1 MTQVSEVMTR
11 GVRTLTPQ
19 DSIVRAAQAMDE
31 LDVGVIPVCEGD
43 QLVGMVTDRDIV
55 VRGLTKGGPVEGTRL
70 ADVMTQ
76 DPRWCFED
84 QSLDEVLEQM
94 REVRIRRIAVF
105 DHERHLVGMLSL
117 GDVAVKADGDGAGA
131 VLQEISEPAAPDRS
145 GRIGTDTEPANGGHE
160 KSGAAGDGGATAAR
174 TSGEED
180 RQAGALITRSVAGS
194 PPPPEA
200 DPTGVEDANRG
211 REHQGEGVLNR
222 QGRFGSSSS
231 PEELGAAPE

>member
-19 DSIVRAAQAMDE
+19 DSIVRAAQQMDE

-43 QLVGMVTDRDIV
+43 RLVGMVTDRDIV
-55 VRGLTKGGPVEGTRL
+55 VRGLTKGGPVESMRL
-70 ADVMTQ
+70 VEVMSE

-84 QSLDEVLEQM
+84 ESLDEVLEQM

-131 VLQEISEPAAPDRS
+131 VLQEISEPAVPDRS
-145 GRIGTDTEPANGGHE
+145 GSAD
-160 KSGAAGDGGATAAR
+160 AGDTLGGS
-174 TSGEED
+174 SGSVPKD
-180 RQAGALITRSVAGS
+180 HALITRPSVGNM
-194 PPPPEA
+194 PPPGG
-200 DPTGVEDANRG
+200 DPSKVEDANPG
-211 REHQGEGVLNR
+211 REHQGEGILNR
-222 QGRFGSSSS
+222 QGRFGSSRS
-231 PEELGAAPE
+231 PEELGPPPE